1 MPLVILTVTTFFP
14 NSADRQR
21 AIFVENL
28 VRSMRRL
35 CRVDVIAPVPFAP
48 PVRWMHGWYTQSR
61 IPREESID
69 GIKVLHP
76 RFVVIPRLGW
86 LSGLGYFLGILP
98 VLRRARK
105 QNRQLMIHVHC
116 AYPDG
121 VGVAL
126 AARALG
132 LPYVVTAHG
141 SDINVY
147 AGRRGLRAQIRWALR
162 GAVGVI
168 AVSRDLE
175 RKIRNLLNGSKT
187 RVTCIPCAGYDPKLF
202 LLHHS
207 QEIRQRAEAGVK
219 GRLIIFVGKLVPIKG
234 VDILIDAWAK
244 LHHAKAVAETDQL
257 VIIGDGKCRKT
268 LEQQVS
274 SAGIERHVRF
284 LGTIPHPEV
293 SRWLA
298 ASDALCLTSYNE
310 GTPNVVV
317 EALASG
323 VPVVA
328 TRVGGVP
335 EIVTEGVSGTLT
347 EPGDPEAFAS
357 AIRDTLSRA
366 WDREAIRRSVEYL
379 QWGAIAERNCKF
391 LQGVMS
397 EITNGSLA

>member
-1 MPLVILTVTTFFP
+1 
-14 NSADRQR
+14 
-21 AIFVENL
+21 
-28 VRSMRRL
+28 
-35 CRVDVIAPVPFAP
+35 
-48 PVRWMHGWYTQSR
+48 
-61 IPREESID
+61 
-69 GIKVLHP
+69 
-76 RFVVIPRLGW
+76 
-86 LSGLGYFLGILP
+86 
-98 VLRRARK
+98 
-105 QNRQLMIHVHC
+105 
-116 AYPDG
+116 
-121 VGVAL
+121 
-126 AARALG
+126 
-132 LPYVVTAHG
+132 
-141 SDINVY
+141 
-147 AGRRGLRAQIRWALR
+147 
-162 GAVGVI
+162 
-168 AVSRDLE
+168 
-175 RKIRNLLNGSKT
+175 
-187 RVTCIPCAGYDPKLF
+187 
-202 LLHHS
+202 
-207 QEIRQRAEAGVK
+207 
-219 GRLIIFVGKLVPIKG
+219 

-293 SRWLA
+293 TRWLA

>member
-1 MPLVILTVTTFFP
+1 
-14 NSADRQR
+14 
-21 AIFVENL
+21 
-28 VRSMRRL
+28 MRRL
-35 CRVDVIAPVPFAP
+35 CRVDVIAPVPYAP
-48 PVRWMHGWYTQSR
+48 PVRWVHGWYTQSR

-76 RFVVIPRLGW
+76 RFVVIPRLDW
-86 LSGLGYFLGILP
+86 FSGLGYFLGILP

-105 QNRQLMIHVHC
+105 QNGQLVIHVHC
-116 AYPDG
+116 AYPDS

-147 AGRRGLRAQIRWALR
+147 AGRLGLRAQIRWALR
-162 GAVGVI
+162 GAIGVI
-168 AVSRDLE
+168 AVSHDLETKIRDL
-175 RKIRNLLNGSKT
+175 LSGSKT

-202 LLHHS
+202 LLHQS
-207 QEIRQRAEAGVK
+207 QEVRQRVDTGMK
-219 GRLIIFVGKLVPIKG
+219 GRRIVFVGKLVPIKG
-234 VDILIDAWAK
+234 VDILIGAWAR
-244 LHHAKAVAETDQL
+244 LHQTKAVAETDQL
-257 VIIGDGKCRKT
+257 IIIGDGKCRKT
-268 LEQQVS
+268 LEHQVS

-298 ASDALCLTSYNE
+298 AADALCLTSYNE

-335 EIVTEGVSGTLT
+335 EIVTDGVNGTLT
-347 EPGDPEAFAS
+347 ESGDPEAFAS
-357 AIRDTLSRA
+357 AIRDTLSRV
-366 WDREAIRRSVEYL
+366 WDREAIRRSIEHL
-379 QWGAIAERNCKF
+379 QWGVIAERNYKF
-391 LQGVMS
+391 FHGVMN